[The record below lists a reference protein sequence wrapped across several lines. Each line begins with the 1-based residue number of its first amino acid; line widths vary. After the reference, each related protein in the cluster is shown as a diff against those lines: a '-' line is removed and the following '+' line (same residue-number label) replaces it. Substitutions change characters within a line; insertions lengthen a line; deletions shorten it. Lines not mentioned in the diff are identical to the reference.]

1 MSRSFKKVAGWT
13 CGYKGDRKSSKR
25 FANKAVRNT
34 EELVN
39 GMMYKKVSE
48 SYDICDFKF
57 LEFWD
62 SVAKYDWRARRK

>member
-13 CGYKGDRKSSKR
+13 AGYKGDRKTEKR
-25 FANKAVRNT
+25 FATKKIRNSNDIY
-34 EELVN
+34 N
-39 GMMYKKVSE
+39 GGLYKKLYE

-62 SVAKYDWRARRK
+62 SVAASDIKARIK